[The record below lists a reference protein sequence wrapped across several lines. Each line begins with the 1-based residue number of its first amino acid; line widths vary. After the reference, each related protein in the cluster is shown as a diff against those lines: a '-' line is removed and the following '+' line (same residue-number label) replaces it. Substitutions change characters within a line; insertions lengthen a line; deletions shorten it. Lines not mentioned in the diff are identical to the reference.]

1 MASLTARTEKLDL
14 RVSADAKRALK
25 RAAEAS
31 RQSVS
36 EFVLSSALT
45 RAEEVLADQSTITLS
60 DTDWAA
66 FVAALDAPPAP
77 PHPRLAR
84 LLSEPSV
91 FDR

>member
-14 RVSADAKRALK
+14 RVSVDAKRALR

-36 EFVLSSALT
+36 EFVLSSALIK
-45 RAEEVLADQSTITLS
+45 AEEVLADQSAITLS

-66 FVAALDAPPAP
+66 FVAALDAPP
-77 PHPRLAR
+77 HPRLAR
-84 LLSEPSV
+84 LLNEPSV
-91 FDR
+91 FDL

>member
-14 RVSADAKRALK
+14 RVSADAKRVLR

-36 EFVLSSALT
+36 EFVLKSALT
-45 RAEEVLADQSTITLS
+45 RAEEVLADQTAIALS
-60 DTDWAA
+60 DSDWMA